1 MLEKMMLM
9 VMVMMMRRMTTMMMM
24 IMIVKPPDKTE
35 FEIRIDC
42 LPFSPFFTNVFV
54 ELWPHVNVSRLD
66 CREDQLRH
74 T

>member
-1 MLEKMMLM
+1 MLM
-9 VMVMMMRRMTTMMMM
+9 VMMMMRMTTMMMKMMM

-54 ELWPHVNVSRLD
+54 ELWPHVDVSRLD